1 LIYFSWRNVAQLARN
16 DLIACHPTEVDE
28 IMRLWFLRWTAL
40 LKLKLYDIILQESEK
55 LKISEMQDLS
65 FSSFPDVF
73 PEYSGTML
81 TFDILVLLAKVP
93 SFKGNHNDSI
103 HKLYRL
109 LYPQKAW
116 DFRPDKIEHYRIL
129 LHVISV
135 LTLMPD
141 LPLAISLTE
150 TIALEFPDNV
160 DMLAMLGR
168 LQLQV
173 GDIQSA
179 FEQFQKVNLF
189 LLIQGRISA

>member
-1 LIYFSWRNVAQLARN
+1 
-16 DLIACHPTEVDE
+16 
-28 IMRLWFLRWTAL
+28 MRLWFLRWTAL
-40 LKLKLYDIILQESEK
+40 LKLKLYDIILEEAEHLK
-55 LKISEMQDLS
+55 LSEMQELS
-65 FSSFPDVF
+65 YSNFPEIF

-81 TFDILVLLAKVP
+81 TFDLLVLLAKIP
-93 SFKGNHNDSI
+93 SFKGNHNESV

-109 LYPQKAW
+109 LYPQKPW
-116 DFRPDKIEHYRIL
+116 DFRADKIEHYRIL

-135 LTLMPD
+135 LILMPD

-173 GDIQSA
+173 GDIEKA
-179 FEQFQKVNLF
+179 FEQFQKVTMLC
-189 LLIQGRISA
+189 L